1 MDRAPTAASRQSS
14 DAVRRLAVVA
24 ALLAGACASIGAPP
38 GGPQRDAPPALE
50 KVTPDSGA
58 VNVRADHVTFDFDVV
73 VSDRPTGVPTLEDAF
88 VISPRDGQPKVSW
101 GRDHIDVRSRRGFLP
116 NTAYSVT
123 MLPGIADLRGNA
135 MKIGR
140 TIVFSTGPTIPHFA
154 VHGRVFDW
162 MSERVAPKAIVDV
175 IRRPDSLPYIGTAD
189 SSGQFSV
196 GPLGEGTYTVRAF
209 LDNNSNRALDPLEP
223 WDSVRI
229 AVRATS
235 PFLELL
241 AAPRDTIPPR
251 VLIVTPRDSTTLVLS
266 FDRPLDPA
274 LPLTPEAFRVVD
286 ADSTQLRIMR
296 VRPRARTD
304 AQQPDRTPG
313 DTSARRDTTARG
325 ETGAER
331 TAADTTRA
339 KVIPKPSMPAPPRDV
354 IVQLDSLTPMR
365 DRVSYRVS
373 ATGVRGLLGASRASD
388 RVITFERARPDS
400 TGARRP

>member
-1 MDRAPTAASRQSS
+1 M
-14 DAVRRLAVVA
+14 RRLAIVT

-38 GGPQRDAPPALE
+38 GGPQRKEPPAIE
-50 KVTPDSGA
+50 KVTPDSGS
-58 VNVRADHVTFDFDVV
+58 VNVRADRVTFDFDVV
-73 VSDRPTGVPTLEDAF
+73 VSDRPVGAPTLEDAF
-88 VISPRDGQPKVSW
+88 VISPRDGQPKVAW
-101 GRDHIDVRSRRGFLP
+101 ERDRIEVRSRHGFLA

-135 MKIGR
+135 MKAGR
-140 TIVFSTGPTIPHFA
+140 TIVFSTGPTIPQFA

-196 GPLGEGTYTVRAF
+196 GPLAEGTYTVRAF
-209 LDNNSNRALDPLEP
+209 MDNNSNRALDPLEP
-223 WDSVRI
+223 WDSVAI
-229 AVRATS
+229 TVRATS
-235 PFLELL
+235 PFIELL

-251 VLIVTPRDSTTLVLS
+251 VLTVTPQDSTTLVLS

-274 LPLTPEAFRVVD
+274 LPLTPETFRVVD
-286 ADSTQLRIMR
+286 ADSTRLMIAR
-296 VRPRARTD
+296 VRPRTRGE
-304 AQQPDRTPG
+304 AQRPDTTPS
-313 DTSARRDTTARG
+313 DTSAQRDTTARD
-325 ETGAER
+325 T
-331 TAADTTRA
+331 TAPDTTR
-339 KVIPKPSMPAPPRDV
+339 IRITPKPSIPAPPRDV

-373 ATGVRGLLGASRASD
+373 ATGVRGLLGASRASE

-400 TGARRP
+400 TGAGRPPT